1 MNYRICLFNELH
13 LFFSIFLLLV
23 TMSPW
28 EKNNGHH
35 NDNMQW
41 NARENSAEPHVIAG
55 SLRNNVGDIEVIP
68 WDTVTFY
75 DSDLFL
81 Q

>member
-1 MNYRICLFNELH
+1 M
-13 LFFSIFLLLV
+13 LLLV

-28 EKNNGHH
+28 EKNNGHY
-35 NDNMQW
+35 NDSMQR
-41 NARENSAEPHVIAG
+41 NARENSAELQVIAG
-55 SLRNNVGDIEVIP
+55 SFRNVGDIEVIP

-75 DSDLFL
+75 DSDRFL